1 MIVTLS
7 LHDCYII
14 LPLLLHYLD
23 MIVTLSRHDCYIIST
38 WLLHYHWIYFDQM
51 ILKVPMIVVKIEGGV
66 GNRTVPLLIT
76 DMSFQGEVRN
86 WSSKVSSVI
95 LAWHYLAIIVTLYC
109 NYCYIILPL
118 LLHYLDIIVTLSW
131 HYCYIILTLFLHYV
145 TIILRLSQLIFCLF
159 LLNLW
164 NHHSLKYPL

>member
-7 LHDCYII
+7 L
-14 LPLLLHYLD
+14 
-23 MIVTLSRHDCYIIST
+23 HDCYIIST

-95 LAWHYLAIIVTLYC
+95 IAWHYLAIIVTLYC
-109 NYCYIILPL
+109 HYCYIILPLSCHYCYIILSL